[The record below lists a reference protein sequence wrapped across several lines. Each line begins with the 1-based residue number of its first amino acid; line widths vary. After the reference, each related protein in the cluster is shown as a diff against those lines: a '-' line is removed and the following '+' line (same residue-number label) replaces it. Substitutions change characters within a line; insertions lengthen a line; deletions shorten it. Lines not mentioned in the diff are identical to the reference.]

1 MVMGLKSRSGTYIKF
16 FAYLVVTILVNIAG
30 ITLFFRAD
38 LTQEGIYSISEA
50 SKRMVSTLSEPLTIN
65 VFFTKNLP
73 APYNNTERY
82 LHDLLEE
89 YSVYANQ
96 YFNYRFYDVSAEEGD
111 IRQDARKNQ
120 ELARNYGIYPV
131 QIRAIQKDEVKFQKA
146 YMGLVLIHGDLIER
160 IPTITTTEGLEY
172 TLTSTIQKLHNKI
185 GALLSLPEK
194 IKLTLFLSSSLKIV
208 APYMQLGELPML
220 PEKLKGIVEKVSAK
234 NYGKLDFEYLDPS
247 TDKELD
253 EVLTR
258 YHLLSLKWPQLS
270 GGKIPEGKGVIGLVM
285 EYGDKVREIPLIRVT
300 RIPFIGTH
308 YELENMTKMEEIINE
323 NIESLIEINEDI
335 GYLADHGTLK
345 LSEQLSSDP
354 RRKPDNLSTF
364 RNLLSQNYTI
374 RQVALKDGAIPDSIS
389 CLVIA
394 GPTEQFTD
402 HELFKID
409 QFLMRGKHL
418 ALFLDMFNV
427 ILPSDER
434 ERLSGGVRYV
444 PIKTG
449 LEKLL
454 EHYGI
459 GLRASYVLDEYCYK
473 QPLSTRFG
481 GGQRPIYFIPVI
493 KNEFINKDL
502 KFMKNIKGLIAM
514 KISPL
519 EIYPERIAENGLQ
532 AHKLFASSERS
543 WETSGRINLNPMF
556 TTPPKEDEKLKSY
569 PLAYILEGKF
579 PSYFAGKPIPEKE
592 PAEEETKQGS
602 DEKPHVDLSKIES
615 AGKIITKGDPGK
627 IFLIAS
633 SEMLK
638 NNMLDP
644 RGKSPNAMFIM
655 NVLDYL
661 NNREGI
667 AALRSKEQSFNP
679 LIEVKGG
686 VKTFVKS
693 FNIAGLPVLV
703 ILFGLMV
710 WFFRHS
716 RKKRIKMMF
725 QEWENPIHR
734 GQ

>member
-1 MVMGLKSRSGTYIKF
+1 MGMGLKLRSGTYIKF
-16 FAYLVVTILVNIAG
+16 FAYMVVTVLINIAS

-38 LTQEGIYSISEA
+38 LTQEGVYSISEA

-96 YFNYRFYDVSAEEGD
+96 YFNYRFYDVSPEEGD
-111 IRQDARKNQ
+111 ISQDARENQ

-160 IPTITTTEGLEY
+160 IPTITNTEGLEY

-185 GALLSLPEK
+185 SALLSLPEK
-194 IKLTLFLSSSLKIV
+194 IKLKLFLSSSLKIV
-208 APYMQLGELPML
+208 APYMQLGDLSKL
-220 PEKLKGIVEKVSAK
+220 PEKLEGIVEKVSSK
-234 NYGKLDFEYLDPS
+234 NYGKLEFEYLDPS
-247 TDKELD
+247 TDKDLD

-258 YHLLSLKWPQLS
+258 YNLLSLKWPELS
-270 GGKIPEGKGVIGLVM
+270 GGKVPPGKGVIGLVM

-300 RIPFIGTH
+300 RVPFIGTH
-308 YELENMTKMEEIINE
+308 YELVNMRKMEETINE
-323 NIESLIEINEDI
+323 NIESLIDINEDI

-345 LSEQLSSDP
+345 LSDGLPPDP
-354 RRKPDNLSTF
+354 RRNQESLSTF
-364 RNLLSQNYTI
+364 RNIVSQSYTI
-374 RQVALKDGAIPDSIS
+374 KHVALKDGAIPDSIN
-389 CLVIA
+389 CLVLA
-394 GPTEQFTD
+394 RPTEQFSD
-402 HELFKID
+402 YELFQID

-418 ALFLDMFNV
+418 ALFLDMFNEV
-427 ILPSDER
+427 LPSEDR
-434 ERLSGGVRYV
+434 EKLSGEVRYI

-459 GLRASYVLDEYCYK
+459 GLRSSYVLDEHCYK
-473 QPLSTRFG
+473 QSLPTRFG
-481 GGQRPIYFIPVI
+481 GGQRLIYFIPVI
-493 KNEFINKDL
+493 KNEFISKDL
-502 KFMKNIKGLIAM
+502 EFMKNIKGLITM

-519 EIYPERIAENGLQ
+519 ELYSERITKSGLQ
-532 AHKLFASSERS
+532 AHKLFASSEKS

-556 TTPPKEDEKLKSY
+556 TSPPKEKEKLKTF
-569 PLAYILEGKF
+569 PLAYILEGEF
-579 PSYFAGKPIPEKE
+579 PSYFAGKPIPEKKSAEDE
-592 PAEEETKQGS
+592 PKEGEEKQGS
-602 DEKPHVDLSKIES
+602 DEKPDVDLSKIES
-615 AGKIITKGDPGK
+615 AGKITTKGKPGK

-638 NNMLDP
+638 DNMLDE
-644 RGKSPNAMFIM
+644 RGKSPNAVFIL

-667 AALRSKEQSFNP
+667 AELRSKEQRFNP

-693 FNIAGLPVLV
+693 FNIAGLPILV

-716 RKKRIKMMF
+716 RKKRIQMIF
-725 QEWENPIHR
+725 QK
-734 GQ
+734 